1 MSMRGRPPN
10 VCNCVCGGRGRL
22 HLGEYGWSVRCEFDP
37 GFASAPVYKT
47 PKRAAE
53 AWAIAQESMDQTTR
67 DVVCA
72 YHQGKSYGKYIA
84 GGRKP

>member
-1 MSMRGRPPN
+1 M
-10 VCNCVCGGRGRL
+10 
-22 HLGEYGWSVRCEFDP
+22 RCEFDP
-37 GFASAPVYKT
+37 GLASAPVYKT